1 MRIGILTGGGDCP
14 GPECRHPRRRHGAR
28 STAGTRWSAVRDGW
42 RGLIEG
48 IFAPLGRR
56 EVSGILPRGGTILG
70 TTRTNPYK
78 VDGGVERGP
87 RALRRGTAST
97 RSSRSAAR
105 TRSASPRAS
114 TRSTTSRSS
123 ASRRRSTTTSPA
135 TDYTFGFD
143 TAVTIATE
151 AIDRL
156 HTTAESHNRVM
167 VVEVMGRH
175 TGWIAVMSGI
185 AGGADVILI
194 PEQPITVEDA
204 CAELVKRHE
213 RGKDFSIVVVSEG
226 YELTYDSGEQR
237 LVAEEARATDQFGH
251 VGLGGVG
258 DALAREIEER
268 TGFETRVT
276 VLGHVQRGG
285 TPTPRDRV
293 LATRFGLKAADLVA
307 RGPLRPHGRAAR
319 RRDRRRLARGGDARA
334 EDRAAGVVR
343 GRAARSSASS
353 GARMQPVGPGYDP
366 ARPEWR
372 NWQTRGTQNPVSLGT
387 CGFDPHLR
395 HSAGGD
401 DVSPREPPF

>member
-14 GPECRHPRRRHGAR
+14 GLNAVIRAVVRR
-28 STAGTRWSAVRDGW
+28 STDRGHEMVAVRDGW
-42 RGLIEG
+42 KGLTEG

-78 VDGGVERGP
+78 VEGGVESV
-87 RALRRGTAST
+87 LRHFGEAGLDAVVAIGGEDTLGVAGRLYGEHGFPVVGVPKTIDNDLSG
-97 RSSRSAAR
+97 
-105 TRSASPRAS
+105 
-114 TRSTTSRSS
+114 
-123 ASRRRSTTTSPA
+123 

-204 CAELVKRHE
+204 CAGLVKRHDS
-213 RGKDFSIVVVSEG
+213 GKDFSIVVVSEG
-226 YELTYDSGEQR
+226 YELTYASGEHR

-251 VGLGGVG
+251 VVLGGVG

-268 TGFETRVT
+268 TGFETRVS

-293 LATRFGLKAADLVA
+293 LATRFGLKAADLV
-307 RGPLRPHGRAAR
+307 HEGRFGRMAA
-319 RRDRRRLARGGDARA
+319 LQGDAIG
-334 EDRAAGVVR
+334 D
-343 GRAARSSASS
+343 
-353 GARMQPVGPGYDP
+353 
-366 ARPEWR
+366 
-372 NWQTRGTQNPVSLGT
+372 VSLDEAT
-387 CGFDPHLR
+387 
-395 HSAGGD
+395 
-401 DVSPREPPF
+401 RELKTVPSDWYEVARAFFG